1 MGRDPNTV
9 ILYSIGHSNRSAEH
23 IIGLLKLH
31 GIQAVADVRS
41 VPYSRHNP
49 QFSSEALEHNLNAHG
64 LSYVFLGKELGGLRR
79 EPECYHNHQ
88 VDYERVAKLPAFQE
102 GMRSLVDLSSRMK
115 VAMLCAEQDPFS
127 CHRTLLIARHIR
139 GLVGDVLHIF
149 GSGNIETQA
158 QIEERL
164 LLNYSNQDSDLFT
177 TREDLIAEAYRKR
190 AKEISYKEP
199 VPHE

>member
-1 MGRDPNTV
+1 MGTAANPT
-9 ILYSIGHSNRSAEH
+9 ILYSIGHSNQSAEH

-49 QFSSEALEHNLNAHG
+49 QFSREAFEGNLNAHD
-64 LSYVFLGKELGGLRR
+64 LSYVFLGKELGGLRQER
-79 EPECYHNHQ
+79 ECYLNHQ
-88 VDYERVAKLPAFQE
+88 VDYDRVAKLPAFQE
-102 GMRSLVDLSSRMK
+102 GVRTLVDLSSRMK

-127 CHRTLLIARHIR
+127 CHRALLIARHIR
-139 GLVGDVLHIF
+139 RLVGDVLHIF
-149 GSGNIETQA
+149 GNGNIETQA

-164 LLNYSNQDSDLFT
+164 LRNYSNQDSDLFT

-190 AKEISYKEP
+190 SKEIAYKER

>member
-1 MGRDPNTV
+1 MGTDVNSA

-49 QFSSEALEHNLNAHG
+49 QFSHEAFERTLNAHG
-64 LSYVFLGKELGGLRR
+64 LSYFFLGKELGGLRR

-115 VAMLCAEQDPFS
+115 VVMLCAEQDPVS

-139 GLVGDVLHIF
+139 GFVGDVLHIF
-149 GSGNIETQA
+149 GNGNIETQA

-190 AKEISYKEP
+190 SKEIAYKEP